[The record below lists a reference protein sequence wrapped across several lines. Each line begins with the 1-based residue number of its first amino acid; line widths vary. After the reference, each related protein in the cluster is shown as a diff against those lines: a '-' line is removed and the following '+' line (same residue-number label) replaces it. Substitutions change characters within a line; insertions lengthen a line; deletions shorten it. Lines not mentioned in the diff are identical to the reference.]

1 MTSPNE
7 HKSPHSIREAS
18 STAGTTTAPV
28 QRMAL
33 WTTLK
38 LLLAV
43 AFCVAALD
51 QWPSSGGRSTT
62 DTSSSS
68 SSSLPDPHE
77 QNHPFHHRRLLEE
90 TTGATTSHDGAAAAA
105 AVVPP
110 PPYMMATLQ
119 DLDARHALFD
129 GTPPEEIKY
138 WFEYSGP
145 LQVRHALL
153 CICCYHCSCWVT
165 GK

>member
-18 STAGTTTAPV
+18 STAGTTITTTTTAPV

-38 LLLAV
+38 LMLAV

-51 QWPSSGGRSTT
+51 QWPSLGGRSTTT

-68 SSSLPDPHE
+68 SIPHPHE
-77 QNHPFHHRRLLEE
+77 QNHPIHHRRLLEE
-90 TTGATTSHDGAAAAA
+90 TTGATTSHDGAAAA

-145 LQVRHALL
+145 LQVRR
-153 CICCYHCSCWVT
+153 
-165 GK
+165 

>member
-7 HKSPHSIREAS
+7 HKSPPSIREAS
-18 STAGTTTAPV
+18 STAGTTTITITTTTTTPV

-33 WTTLK
+33 WTALK
-38 LLLAV
+38 LMLAV

-62 DTSSSS
+62 KDTSSSS
-68 SSSLPDPHE
+68 SSSIPDLLE
-77 QNHPFHHRRLLEE
+77 QNHPSHHRRLLEE
-90 TTGATTSHDGAAAAA
+90 TTGATTSHDGAA

-145 LQVRHALL
+145 LQVRR
-153 CICCYHCSCWVT
+153 
-165 GK
+165 